1 MSRNP
6 AKAVQPEV
14 TEQMLRIWMTSWLHA
29 VELQRDRL
37 LVEDAKWG
45 PESTFWVFAL
55 YRVWCLAKISRRLFP
70 NSATHRAIQSFERAV
85 PDLQTVRDV
94 AAHFEH
100 YVQAEGRLQ
109 TDRPLPRLRRDMHL
123 FFSWDVTR
131 GDNLMRVTVAN
142 QVSIEIFQ
150 ATAAAR
156 VMAEEVLN
164 SLPS

>member
-1 MSRNP
+1 
-6 AKAVQPEV
+6 
-14 TEQMLRIWMTSWLHA
+14 
-29 VELQRDRL
+29 
-37 LVEDAKWG
+37 
-45 PESTFWVFAL
+45 
-55 YRVWCLAKISRRLFP
+55 
-70 NSATHRAIQSFERAV
+70 
-85 PDLQTVRDV
+85 
-94 AAHFEH
+94 
-100 YVQAEGRLQ
+100 
-109 TDRPLPRLRRDMHL
+109 MHL